1 MTSSDISA
9 AVTQWTQWAAT
20 TNNQRYDIAL
30 LKIWIQFEKFVGEL
44 FVSYAIG
51 GVSETGYSPTLK
63 VRFCDEEH
71 LNAFLRDG
79 NRTYI
84 DYLAQVQKLS
94 KHIFTNNPFDVIFA
108 DATNNT
114 VYGQVVAIRNY
125 IAHESGEAKSKMIKT
140 CFGGNDAHFMEP
152 QDYLLKKERSTN
164 NTYYTFYTEAIKNM
178 AVLLASPPN

>member
-1 MTSSDISA
+1 M
-9 AVTQWTQWAAT
+9 VL
-20 TNNQRYDIAL
+20 RY
-30 LKIWIQFEKFVGEL
+30 
-44 FVSYAIG
+44 
-51 GVSETGYSPTLK
+51 
-63 VRFCDEEH
+63 
-71 LNAFLRDG
+71 
-79 NRTYI
+79 
-84 DYLAQVQKLS
+84 
-94 KHIFTNNPFDVIFA
+94 A

-178 AVLLASPPN
+178 AILLASPPN